1 MSERRR
7 LRGTRSWQF
16 ARNSRCLKDVD
27 LVYIYIYIYRYMYSH
42 VEKKGQFG
50 KDVRLLQY
58 SVRLTQTNSGFES
71 FACS

>member
-16 ARNSRCLKDVD
+16 ARNSPCLRDVD
-27 LVYIYIYIYRYMYSH
+27 LVYIYIYIFSCR
-42 VEKKGQFG
+42 KKKERFG

>member
-16 ARNSRCLKDVD
+16 ARKSPCLRDVD
-27 LVYIYIYIYRYMYSH
+27 LVYIYIYFLM
-42 VEKKGQFG
+42 EKKKERFG

-58 SVRLTQTNSGFES
+58 SVRLTQTNSGCES